1 MFTNFNRNYLPYY
14 GNLSLHLQSKFNKI
28 ISVLQMKNQI
38 KDLTD
43 SNILRCWLDS
53 LPRAEYNKHKAGLVV
68 ACAENRSKI
77 LNWIYGRCKVPNSAK
92 KLINAYT
99 LQVSGREI
107 FTIAKPEGMTEG
119 VSGRASGSAI

>member
-1 MFTNFNRNYLPYY
+1 
-14 GNLSLHLQSKFNKI
+14 
-28 ISVLQMKNQI
+28 MKNQI

-43 SNILRCWLDS
+43 SNILRGWLDS

-107 FTIAKPEGMTEG
+107 FTIAKPGGISEG
-119 VSGRASGSAI
+119 VCGESSGEAI

>member
-1 MFTNFNRNYLPYY
+1 
-14 GNLSLHLQSKFNKI
+14 
-28 ISVLQMKNQI
+28 MKNQI

-43 SNILRCWLDS
+43 SNILRGWLDS
-53 LPRAEYNKHKAGLVV
+53 LPRAEYSKHKTGLVV

-107 FTIAKPEGMTEG
+107 FTIAMPGGISEG
-119 VSGRASGSAI
+119 VCGESSGEVI

>member
-1 MFTNFNRNYLPYY
+1 
-14 GNLSLHLQSKFNKI
+14 
-28 ISVLQMKNQI
+28 MKNQI

-43 SNILRCWLDS
+43 SNILRGWLDS
-53 LPRAEYNKHKAGLVV
+53 LPRAEYSKHKTGLVV

-107 FTIAKPEGMTEG
+107 FTIAMPGGISEG
-119 VSGRASGSAI
+119 VCGESSGEAI

>member
-1 MFTNFNRNYLPYY
+1 
-14 GNLSLHLQSKFNKI
+14 
-28 ISVLQMKNQI
+28 MKNQI

-43 SNILRCWLDS
+43 SNILRGWLDS

-107 FTIAKPEGMTEG
+107 FTIARPGGISEG
-119 VSGRASGSAI
+119 VCGESSGEAI